1 MLKIGELAKQ
11 TGLNA
16 SKIRFFE
23 KEGLLNV
30 GTRQANGYRTY
41 PVEAIDLLLLITQA
55 QEVGFTN
62 KELKSLLPDT
72 NDIQQFW
79 SHEALKTA
87 VLLKMKT
94 LNNIQTKLAENQIKL
109 QCILDELEQPS
120 QNEDCVER
128 AKRILGVI
136 NH

>member
-94 LNNIQTKLAENQIKL
+94 LNNIQTKLAENQVKL